1 MIIVPNERFESLLI
15 THPVLLLS
23 SRQGRNGTLS
33 PLVWYMPVS
42 ADPPMLALSLKPS
55 AMSYHYIRESGDFI
69 LAVPDEKLLKAVHFC
84 GVHSGRDVDKFS
96 HLNLTTARGRAVSPL
111 AVTNCLANIE
121 CRVRDIHPGGN
132 RPLITGEVLS
142 LSADPAYYDGGY
154 NGGWLPHARLVYYLG
169 GNLYRVGNDVIDMS
183 AVRPGYVPPASI

>member
-1 MIIVPNERFESLLI
+1 MITVSNESCELMLI
-15 THPVLLLS
+15 THPVVLLS
-23 SRQGRNGTLS
+23 SRQGRYSTLS

-42 ADPPMLALSLKPS
+42 TDPPMLALSLKPS
-55 AMSYHYIRESGDFI
+55 STSYHYIRESGDFI

-121 CRVRDIHPGGN
+121 CRVRDIHPSGN

-142 LSADPAYYDGGY
+142 VTVDPSSYDAGY
-154 NGGWLPHARLVYYLG
+154 NGGWLPTTRLVYYLG
-169 GNLYRVGNDVIDMS
+169 GNLYRVGNEVIDMS
-183 AVRPGYVPPASI
+183 AVRPGYVPPESI